1 MVHQI
6 PTRIEKYKSRA
17 IKLNHEFNFEIQT
30 NKQTKKISIKKLFN
44 KFFIDLLKAKYEVS

>member
-30 NKQTKKISIKKLFN
+30 NKQTNKKN
-44 KFFIDLLKAKYEVS
+44 QHQETV